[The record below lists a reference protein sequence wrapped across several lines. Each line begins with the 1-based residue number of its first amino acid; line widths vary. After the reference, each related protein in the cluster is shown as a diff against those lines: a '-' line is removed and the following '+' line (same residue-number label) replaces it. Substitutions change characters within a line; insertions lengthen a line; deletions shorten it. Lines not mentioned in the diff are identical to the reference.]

1 MAKYDCAHC
10 GRSFGH
16 VNICLRHVRRAH
28 RGLPLTYTMRLLCPV
43 DNAAS
48 GVASG
53 PSTPSLAA
61 GGDATGGVADAT
73 TVDEVEEAGRWAASY
88 AASLGNSS
96 ISARVT
102 QFYEMFNDVARS
114 TPLYATSGAQPSPF
128 TTPSLRQALFH
139 ATPSTRT
146 GNPREAC
153 QDLWRLLTS
162 SPGEGRTPPA
172 SAAAVVTAFFK
183 SSTAFSDAVNHERE
197 RSAHLAGWRE
207 TTLESPSGADPLGY
221 RSGPRFI
228 IDDLEQ
234 SPVKHLL
241 SWCVPGVPAELVGPF
256 RGAIFDSY

>member
-1 MAKYDCAHC
+1 
-10 GRSFGH
+10 
-16 VNICLRHVRRAH
+16 
-28 RGLPLTYTMRLLCPV
+28 MRLLCPV

-88 AASLGNSS
+88 AASLGTSS

-114 TPLYATSGAQPSPF
+114 TPLYASSGAQPSPF

-197 RSAHLAGWRE
+197 RSVHLAGWRE

-241 SWCVPGVPAELVGPF
+241 SWCVLGVPAELVGPF